1 MDNLKLAASSAFQ
14 EKRRFN
20 ALSPY
25 QQVTRLLLLF
35 YMDCL
40 SGKESIIF
48 KNEDSVYHQNFYC
61 RLLSNNSMVY
71 VNVGKGLII
80 IGNVAMMTFSLL
92 STAYFSRNIQHE
104 LIATL
109 FMWVF
114 IEMLVTSSLVLF
126 ILRILLPLTSFK
138 RVSEMKERVV
148 KLLSDLSKVNK
159 DLTMRVAFN
168 SPSHFFVSVRLAKM
182 LPCSC
187 LEVAD
192 IVRSLMCFQCEYPFL
207 DGYGNDDS
215 AFSLPHMTLQLFYK
229 MNLSCQEA
237 VVSLL
242 LSLMWLT
249 IYLCYIIGPLYLLLP
264 FAVVLAI
271 VVAITVVNFK
281 RKAQVHLLA
290 TDENSSEG
298 LESVVD
304 LNLVDI
310 VCEDE
315 RDMSLELPWDISS
328 CSGSEDSDRQD
339 GRDKGWVDHYQ
350 GLSTTQDDPS
360 SPRLY
365 YF

>member
-71 VNVGKGLII
+71 VNIGKGLII

-109 FMWVF
+109 LMWVV

-126 ILRILLPLTSFK
+126 ILRILLPQTSFK

-168 SPSHFFVSVRLAKM
+168 SPSHFLF
-182 LPCSC
+182 PCDWLKC
-187 LEVAD
+187 CRVHVLKWQ
-192 IVRSLMCFQCEYPFL
+192 I
-207 DGYGNDDS
+207 
-215 AFSLPHMTLQLFYK
+215 LF
-229 MNLSCQEA
+229 
-237 VVSLL
+237 
-242 LSLMWLT
+242 
-249 IYLCYIIGPLYLLLP
+249 
-264 FAVVLAI
+264 
-271 VVAITVVNFK
+271 
-281 RKAQVHLLA
+281 
-290 TDENSSEG
+290 
-298 LESVVD
+298 
-304 LNLVDI
+304 
-310 VCEDE
+310 
-315 RDMSLELPWDISS
+315 
-328 CSGSEDSDRQD
+328 
-339 GRDKGWVDHYQ
+339 DH
-350 GLSTTQDDPS
+350 
-360 SPRLY
+360 
-365 YF
+365 